1 MTEKKVS
8 TNKVLTWLSIILGI
22 FLVIAVIAV
31 MQAPKEIIVE
41 KEIIKEVIV
50 EVEVPAPVVPI
61 VPVVPTEV
69 VEESTI
75 YEKIGYL
82 IDELFLSVGLTEE
95 TYSDREINLFD
106 GEVEFAGDDYD
117 AEETLILKDIKLMAN
132 ENDYEGNVYMTLLEG
147 AVEYKLV
154 FENDLNTSLIDEDDT
169 LEFEFLGM
177 NYEISNWD
185 DTEVTLTK
193 GSEEKL
199 LVGETITI
207 DGKEVSL
214 FAIDESG
221 EKASITVGDEEKVF
235 VEGQTKTVND
245 LEIKVDTIFDSETAS
260 YVRLVVGEEVE
271 TTIETTDEYEE
282 DSAWNYVITANTI
295 GIILVEEHSE
305 VDLDGDE
312 EFQAFAKG
320 EVFYLPNEYLGIVFN
335 GMLETDTEEYNLELD
350 EKSSVEYV
358 RVDGNFE
365 SGLEDYD
372 RVYVRTDNQSIYN
385 RDLEF
390 IHASEIEL
398 ANTDSKLITNATG
411 LFFEDFN
418 VNYALDTT
426 NVGTG
431 DEEYLTD
438 FGIKVMNPED
448 SVEDQEF
455 NIFVPEEKLE
465 GSISLI

>member
-106 GEVEFAGDDYD
+106 GEVEFVGDDYD

-365 SGLEDYD
+365 SGTSDYD
-372 RVYVRTDNQSIYN
+372 RVYVNVSGIYD
-385 RDLEF
+385 RDLEL
-390 IHASEIEL
+390 IHATEIEL
-398 ANTDSKLITNATG
+398 ADTDSKLIIDSEW
-411 LFFEDFN
+411 LYFEDFE
-418 VNYALDTT
+418 VKYALDES
-426 NVGTG
+426 NVGTS
-431 DEEYLTD
+431 DEDYLTD
-438 FGIKVMNPED
+438 FGVLVMNPED
-448 SVEDQEF
+448 SVEDNEF

>member
-31 MQAPKEIIVE
+31 MQAPKELIVE

-50 EVEVPAPVVPI
+50 EVEVPAPVVP
-61 VPVVPTEV
+61 TEV

-75 YEKIGYL
+75 YEKVGYL
-82 IDELFLSVGLTEE
+82 IDELFLSVGLSEE

-106 GEVEFAGDDYD
+106 GEVDFAGEEYD
-117 AEETLILKDIKLMAN
+117 AEETLILKDIELMAN
-132 ENDYEGNVYMTLLEG
+132 ENDYEGNVYMTLPESS
-147 AVEYKLV
+147 VEYKLV
-154 FENDLNTSLIDEDDT
+154 FEDDLDTSLIDEDDT
-169 LEFEFLGM
+169 LEFNFLGES
-177 NYEISNWD
+177 YEVSDWNVDKI
-185 DTEVTLTK
+185 TLTK

-199 LVGETITI
+199 LVGESIVVGDKTI
-207 DGKEVSL
+207 SL
-214 FAIDESG
+214 YAIDESG

-235 VEGQTKTVND
+235 VEGQTKTIND

-282 DSAWNYVITANTI
+282 DSAFEYVITNSSI
-295 GIILVEEHSE
+295 GIKLVEEFTE

-312 EFQAFAKG
+312 EFQAIG
-320 EVFYLPNEYLGIVFN
+320 EGLSLCLPNQYVCVLFN

-358 RVDGNFE
+358 RIDGNFE
-365 SGLEDYD
+365 SGTSDYD
-372 RVYVRTDNQSIYN
+372 RIYVNVSDYKIFD
-385 RDLEF
+385 RDLDE
-390 IHASEIEL
+390 ITGTIEL
-398 ANTDSKLITNATG
+398 GDTDSVLTADASG
-411 LFFEDFN
+411 LTFEDFE
-418 VNYALDTT
+418 VNYALDTS
-426 NVGTG
+426 NVGT
-431 DEEYLTD
+431 DNEDFLTKY
-438 FGIKVMNPED
+438 GVLVMNPDDSSED
-448 SVEDQEF
+448 LEWTIE
-455 NIFVPEEKLE
+455 VPEEKIE